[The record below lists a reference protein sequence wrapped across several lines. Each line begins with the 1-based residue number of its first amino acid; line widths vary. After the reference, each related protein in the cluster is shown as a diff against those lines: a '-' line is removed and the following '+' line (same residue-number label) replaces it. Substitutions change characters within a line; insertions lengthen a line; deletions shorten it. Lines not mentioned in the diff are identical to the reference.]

1 LFEHL
6 LLIALPAA
14 PAIGAIVAGSCPERA
29 TRLVR
34 AVGWAFSIVTLAA
47 WIVLRAVLPEA
58 AGGELLVSIHVHW
71 VRDLGIGLHLGLDA
85 TGLVMA
91 GMISFI
97 TLVAMVGTLPS
108 LPELNRAHVVCLLL
122 AEAGMLGVVTSWD
135 LILFI
140 AFWEVTLVPF
150 FFLMGRGPT
159 RGGVAAAT
167 RFVVTSV
174 ASSVLMWIGVLM
186 LVKAAGAPHTFD
198 LQLLAKR
205 FGASPLR
212 SFPSA
217 WLFIPAFL
225 VRMAAVPLHTWFPAA
240 AANVPTAAA
249 VLLAGGVLPLGG
261 FGLVHVLVRLFG
273 PGLCGVSGW
282 LFWIGLITAL
292 GGALAS
298 VVQRDL
304 KRLLAYVFLA
314 QMGLALAGLTLGS
327 PEARTGGLLL
337 MVAAGMG
344 GGCLFL
350 FSGVVC
356 SARGNPRI
364 VDISGL
370 WRSHPAFAG
379 LAFAG
384 IASAGAVPGTVG
396 FAGAY
401 LVLRSLSGNFI
412 HLAVAAGAILIM
424 GASALWAYRR
434 VTGGSYH
441 PEMWAT
447 FRWPRRRQVTVL
459 AILCV
464 AIVLAGL
471 MPGLISGLRP
481 TGSTGEGPLAVVT
494 GHQHR
499 YGRSGP

>member
-1 LFEHL
+1 METWFEQL
-6 LLIALPAA
+6 LMVSLPAA
-14 PAIGAIVAGSCPERA
+14 PAIGAIVAASCPERA

-34 AVGWAFSIVTLAA
+34 SVGWAFSIMALLA
-47 WIVLRAVLPEA
+47 WIVLRAVLPETVA
-58 AGGELLVSIHVHW
+58 GELLVSIHLPW
-71 VRDLGIGLHLGLDA
+71 VPDLGIGLHLGLDE

-108 LPELNRAHVVCLLL
+108 LPEFNRAHVVCLLA

-167 RFVVTSV
+167 RFFVTSV

-186 LVKAAGAPHTFD
+186 LVQAAGAPITFD
-198 LQLLAKR
+198 LKELARR
-205 FGASPLR
+205 FADSPLG
-212 SFPSA
+212 SFSAA
-217 WLFIPAFL
+217 WLFVPAFL
-225 VRMAAVPLHTWFPAA
+225 VRMAAVPLHTWFPSAA
-240 AANVPTAAA
+240 ASVPTAAA

-261 FGLVHVLVRLFG
+261 YGLVHVLGRLFG
-273 PGLCGVSGW
+273 PELCGLNLW
-282 LFWIGLITAL
+282 LVWIGLATAL

-314 QMGLALAGLTLGS
+314 QMGLALTGLTLGS
-327 PEARTGGLLL
+327 EEARSGGLLL
-337 MVAAGMG
+337 LVATGMG

-356 SARGNPRI
+356 TARGNQRI
-364 VDISGL
+364 VEISGL

-384 IASAGAVPGTVG
+384 IASAAAVPGTVG

-401 LVLRSLSGNFI
+401 LVLRSLSGNYA
-412 HLAVAAGAILIM
+412 HLILAAGAILIM
-424 GASALWAYRR
+424 GASVLWAYRR

-441 PEMWAT
+441 PEMWAA
-447 FRWPRRRQVTVL
+447 FRWPRKRQVTIL

-464 AIVLAGL
+464 VIVLAGL
-471 MPGLISGLRP
+471 APGLISGVAP
-481 TGSTGEGPLAVVT
+481 
-494 GHQHR
+494 
-499 YGRSGP
+499 

>member
-1 LFEHL
+1 MITWFEHL
-6 LLIALPAA
+6 VLIALPAA
-14 PAIGAIVAGSCPERA
+14 PAVGAIVAGSCPEKA
-29 TRLVR
+29 TRLIR
-34 AVGWAFSIVTLAA
+34 AVGWTFSIVTLVA
-47 WIVLRAVLPEA
+47 WIVLRAVLPES
-58 AGGELLVSIHVHW
+58 AGGDLLVSVHLPW
-71 VRDLGIGLHLGLDA
+71 VPDLGIGLHLGLDA

-97 TLVAMVGTLPS
+97 ALVAMVGTLPS

-167 RFVVTSV
+167 RFLVTSV
-174 ASSVLMWIGVLM
+174 ASSVLMWIAVLM
-186 LVKAAGAPHTFD
+186 LVEAAGAPRTFD
-198 LQLLAKR
+198 LHELAKR
-205 FGASPLR
+205 LGASPLN
-212 SFPSA
+212 SFSGA
-217 WLFIPAFL
+217 WLFAPAFL

-240 AANVPTAAA
+240 AANVPTAAG

-261 FGLVHVLVRLFG
+261 YGLVHVLARLLG
-273 PGLCGVSGW
+273 PGLCGLGVW
-282 LFWIGLITAL
+282 LFWIGLVTAL

-327 PEARTGGLLL
+327 EQARTGGLLL
-337 MVAAGMG
+337 LVATGMG

-350 FSGVVC
+350 FAGVVC
-356 SARGNPRI
+356 SARGNQRI
-364 VDISGL
+364 VEISGL

-401 LVLRSLSGNFI
+401 LVLRSLSGDFL
-412 HLAVAAGAILIM
+412 HLAVAAGAILVM
-424 GASALWAYRR
+424 GASVLWAYRR

-447 FRWPRRRQVTVL
+447 FRWPRKRQVTIL

-464 AIVLAGL
+464 VIVLAGL
-471 MPGLISGLRP
+471 MPGVISGVAP
-481 TGSTGEGPLAVVT
+481 
-494 GHQHR
+494 
-499 YGRSGP
+499 

>member
-1 LFEHL
+1 VETWFEHL
-6 LLIALPAA
+6 LLVALPAA
-14 PAIGAIVAGSCPERA
+14 PAVGAIVAGSCPERA

-34 AVGWAFSIVTLAA
+34 AVGWTFSIVALVA
-47 WIVLRAVLPEA
+47 WIALRAVLPA
-58 AGGELLVSIHVHW
+58 SVGGDLLVSVYLPW
-71 VRDLGIGLHLGLDA
+71 VPDLGIGLHLGLDA

-167 RFVVTSV
+167 RFLVTSV
-174 ASSVLMWIGVLM
+174 TSSVLMWIGVLM
-186 LVKAAGAPHTFD
+186 LVEAAGSPLTFD
-198 LQLLAKR
+198 LQVLADR
-205 FGASPLR
+205 LGGSPLG
-212 SFPSA
+212 SFSAA
-217 WLFIPAFL
+217 WLFVPAFL

-249 VLLAGGVLPLGG
+249 VMLAGGVLPLGG
-261 FGLVHVLVRLFG
+261 YGLVHVLVRLFG
-273 PGLCGVSGW
+273 PDLCGICVW
-282 LFWIGLITAL
+282 LFWIGLFTAL

-314 QMGLALAGLTLGS
+314 QIGLALAGLTLGS
-327 PEARTGGLLL
+327 EEARTGGLLL
-337 MVAAGMG
+337 LVATGMG

-350 FSGVVC
+350 FAGVVC
-356 SARGNPRI
+356 TARGNQRI
-364 VDISGL
+364 VEISGL

-401 LVLRSLSGNFI
+401 LVLRSLSGNI
-412 HLAVAAGAILIM
+412 LHLAVAAGATLIM
-424 GASALWAYRR
+424 GASVLWAYRR

-447 FRWPRRRQVTVL
+447 FRWPRKRQVTVL

-464 AIVLAGL
+464 VIVLAGL
-471 MPGLISGLRP
+471 MPGVISGVAP
-481 TGSTGEGPLAVVT
+481 
-494 GHQHR
+494 
-499 YGRSGP
+499 